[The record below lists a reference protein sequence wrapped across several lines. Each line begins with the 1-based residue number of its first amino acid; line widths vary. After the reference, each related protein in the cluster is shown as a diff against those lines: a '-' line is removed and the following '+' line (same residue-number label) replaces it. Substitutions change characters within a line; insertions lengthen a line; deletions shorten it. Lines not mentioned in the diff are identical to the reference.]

1 MRAYEVQ
8 LIRQQVGLTQVQ
20 MAARLG
26 LSLSHWRNIER
37 GRQEAGAL
45 VRRVLLLLSDGI
57 IRAED
62 LVDDRPYVPDAE
74 FVSTRSNNGLSVQ

>member
-37 GRQEAGAL
+37 GRQEAGVL